1 MNNRIRIYCNG
12 SDIVLAIDKITS
24 MILRK
29 ETADGGIEY
38 HTLDIR
44 TVSNQIIS
52 LHSDPRYQDC
62 DNYST
67 APVLWSIHNQFANGE

>member
-24 MILRK
+24 MMMTK

-38 HTLDIR
+38 YKLVIR
-44 TVSNQIIS
+44 VGYTETFTFR
-52 LHSDPRYQDC
+52 SDKRYKNS
-62 DNYST
+62 DNYLT
-67 APVLWSIHNQFANGE
+67 EPVLWSIHNQFANGE

>member
-12 SDIVLAIDKITS
+12 GDIVLAIDKITS
-24 MILRK
+24 MMMTK

-44 TVSNQIIS
+44 SLSNETFTF
-52 LHSDPRYQDC
+52 HSDPRYQDHE
-62 DNYST
+62 NYLT
-67 APVLWSIHNQFANGE
+67 EPVLWSIHNQFANGE